1 MYIYVNQ
8 KIKTMN
14 KKLLLLRITVAVF
27 IILNFIIS
35 YKLETAA
42 DVFIM
47 LFTSLFSVSYILA
60 EAYHAFDE
68 AE

>member
-1 MYIYVNQ
+1 
-8 KIKTMN
+8 MN
-14 KKLLLLRITVAVF
+14 KKLLLFRIVVAVF

-42 DVFIM
+42 EVFIM
-47 LFTSLFSVSYILA
+47 LFNFLFSASYILA

-68 AE
+68 AEQ